1 MNPGGCGIYP
11 GVGGFNPGVRGTCP
25 WGRGVSPEVDGAALG
40 WVGSTLGCM
49 VLTLGLEGC
58 TRGYMASAPGY
69 GGRTFWQGGAAGGMG
84 RWLGVVTPWRSGFPE
99 VFAVRPAVADGF
111 FDPGVKFGG
120 VFDFHVGGVPFEG
133 FFGADGE
140 DADIYRRRFC
150 VRGFFAIWC
159 LLPTKRAA
167 GMKT

>member
-1 MNPGGCGIYP
+1 MGGEKWAGCNPALRGGL
-11 GVGGFNPGVRGTCP
+11 GG
-25 WGRGVSPEVDGAALG
+25 PEVGA
-40 WVGSTLGCM
+40 VGP
-49 VLTLGLEGC
+49 
-58 TRGYMASAPGY
+58 A
-69 GGRTFWQGGAAGGMG
+69 FAG
-84 RWLGVVTPWRSGFPE
+84 
-99 VFAVRPAVADGF
+99 GF
-111 FDPGVKFGG
+111 FDPGVEFGG